1 MLTVD
6 MKLPSSHSSS
16 SRIGSRDGG
25 GQVVLNVASGRTDI
39 RIKQGSLHA
48 LPAEASQNRILSPG
62 QKPPFDSGSAA
73 EPRRGAPVGRD
84 KLFF

>member
-6 MKLPSSHSSS
+6 MKLLSSHSSS
-16 SRIGSRDGG
+16 ARIGSRDGG

-48 LPAEASQNRILSPG
+48 LPAEASPEQDSHAGPEANIRLSG
-62 QKPPFDSGSAA
+62 GT
-73 EPRRGAPVGRD
+73 ETRRLSDGTS
-84 KLFF
+84 FFF